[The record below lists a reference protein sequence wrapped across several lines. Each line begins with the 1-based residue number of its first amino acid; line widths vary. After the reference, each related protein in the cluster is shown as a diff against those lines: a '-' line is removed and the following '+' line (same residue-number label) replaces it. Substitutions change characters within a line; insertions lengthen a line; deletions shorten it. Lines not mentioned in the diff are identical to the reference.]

1 MDKCLI
7 STLYINYKVKRW
19 FEFIFIILHVFL
31 SWRSTFET
39 KISLV
44 LTDKIVEGFF
54 AELNIVA

>member
-19 FEFIFIILHVFL
+19 FEFIFTILHVFL